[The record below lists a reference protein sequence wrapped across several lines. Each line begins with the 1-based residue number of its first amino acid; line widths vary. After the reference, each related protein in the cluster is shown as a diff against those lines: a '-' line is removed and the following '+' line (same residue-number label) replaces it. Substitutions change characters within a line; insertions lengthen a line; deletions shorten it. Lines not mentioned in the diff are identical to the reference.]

1 MKWAKARIGAA
12 AVCEARAVGM
22 EDELLVRARERVG
35 RVISEK
41 YRVDGVLGVGSVA
54 AVFAATHR
62 NGHRVAIKMLHR
74 EHSNRNDVKAR
85 FLREGYLANR
95 VEHPGVVRITDDD
108 VDADGSA
115 YLVMELLTGET
126 VEAAVT
132 AREGRLEL
140 EPSLAVA
147 DAVLGVLE
155 AAHAV
160 AIVHRDIKPANL
172 FVTREGTL
180 KVLDFGVARLL
191 EGVSMTQ
198 TGELWG
204 TAAFMAPEQARGDSS
219 VDHRVDLWA
228 VGAVLF
234 SMLSGR
240 DVHESRNDQLKVA
253 YAATLPSRPLGSVA
267 PEVPQAVCGVVDR
280 ALAFDRNLRWQSASE
295 MQAALRASH
304 EYGRL
309 A

>member
-1 MKWAKARIGAA
+1 MGKTFAYIGI
-12 AVCEARAVGM
+12 CPNEMG
-22 EDELLVRARERVG
+22 
-35 RVISEK
+35 
-41 YRVDGVLGVGSVA
+41 
-54 AVFAATHR
+54 
-62 NGHRVAIKMLHR
+62 
-74 EHSNRNDVKAR
+74 
-85 FLREGYLANR
+85 
-95 VEHPGVVRITDDD
+95 
-108 VDADGSA
+108 
-115 YLVMELLTGET
+115 
-126 VEAAVT
+126 
-132 AREGRLEL
+132 
-140 EPSLAVA
+140 
-147 DAVLGVLE
+147 
-155 AAHAV
+155 
-160 AIVHRDIKPANL
+160 
-172 FVTREGTL
+172 
-180 KVLDFGVARLL
+180 
-191 EGVSMTQ
+191 

-253 YAATLPSRPLGSVA
+253 YAATLPSRPLATVA
-267 PEVPQAVCGVVDR
+267 PEVPKAVCGVVDR